1 MAINPMHQFEVY
13 RIGPEIN
20 LGEINLSFTN
30 ASLFM
35 TISSILILLFLFL
48 GTKKKS
54 LVPTK
59 IQFITEASYTFVAK
73 MINDTAGSSA
83 KSFFPFIF
91 TLFMFV
97 LFANMVGMLPYS
109 FTVTSHIIVTFVLAA
124 MVFIGVTILG
134 FIKHGFKYLEI
145 FVPKGVPIILLPLIV
160 IIEIISYLS
169 RPVSLSV
176 RLFANMMAGHTM
188 LKVFGGFVISLG
200 LLGGWLPLGFSVA
213 LTGLEI
219 LVAFLQAYVFAI
231 LTCIYLNDAL
241 NLHH

>member
-1 MAINPMHQFEVY
+1 MATNPMHQFEVY

-73 MINDTAGSSA
+73 MINDTAGSNA

-97 LFANMVGMLPYS
+97 G
-109 FTVTSHIIVTFVLAA
+109 T
-124 MVFIGVTILG
+124 
-134 FIKHGFKYLEI
+134 
-145 FVPKGVPIILLPLIV
+145 
-160 IIEIISYLS
+160 
-169 RPVSLSV
+169 
-176 RLFANMMAGHTM
+176 
-188 LKVFGGFVISLG
+188 
-200 LLGGWLPLGFSVA
+200 
-213 LTGLEI
+213 
-219 LVAFLQAYVFAI
+219 
-231 LTCIYLNDAL
+231 NDFF
-241 NLHH
+241 